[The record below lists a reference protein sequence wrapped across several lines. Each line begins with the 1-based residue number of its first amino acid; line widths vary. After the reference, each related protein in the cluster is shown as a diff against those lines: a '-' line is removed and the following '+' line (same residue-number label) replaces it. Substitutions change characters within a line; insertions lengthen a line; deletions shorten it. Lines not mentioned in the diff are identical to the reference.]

1 MRALVNLLIRWLV
14 VIVAVVVADYLV
26 AGFTITGGVTGV
38 IVVSAVI
45 GLVNAIIRPI
55 AKLVSCGLIA
65 ATLGLFIFVIN
76 AAMIWLAS
84 IIVPQYMQLD
94 GIVAPFAA
102 SIVISIV
109 SWIANWFL
117 KDDDKK

>member
-1 MRALVNLLIRWLV
+1 MLVNLLIRWGV
-14 VIVAVVVADYLV
+14 VIVAVVIADFILP
-26 AGFTITGGVTGV
+26 GFTITGGATGV

-94 GIVAPFAA
+94 GIWAPFAA

-117 KDDDKK
+117 KDDKKN